1 MSTPPSS
8 GPRIVAIPM
17 VAPKMPNALPR
28 SFGGMVTWM
37 TASTCGNINPLPRP
51 CRMRAR
57 TSVVAF
63 GASPHRALAIVKV
76 DIPIM
81 NSFLRPK
88 MSPSR
93 APVISRQA
101 KLSW

>member
-1 MSTPPSS
+1 
-8 GPRIVAIPM
+8 M

-37 TASTCGNINPLPRP
+37 TASTCGNISPLPRP
-51 CRMRAR
+51 WMILATTR
-57 TSVVAF
+57 VVAS
-63 GASPHRALAIVKV
+63 GASPHRALATVKV
-76 DIPIM
+76 DMPIM